1 MVLITHENAEYSLFV
16 KIRTGQKTDLHK
28 NMNKIKTVLFDLD
41 GTLADTAPDLAN
53 ALNHVLI
60 QHQCSPLPYEKIRP
74 VVSHGGAALIKLG
87 FGENHPE
94 FDLLYTELL
103 DYYKN
108 NIANETSL
116 FPGMQDLL
124 NHIETNALNWGVV
137 TNKPAWLTCPLLDE
151 LKLTTKA
158 ATIVS
163 GDTLSERKPH
173 PAPLLHAC
181 EQAGSHASE
190 CVYVGDA
197 ERDIEAGNRAGMH
210 TVVALFGYI
219 AESDT
224 PDQWGAGMLINSPR
238 DLISWIQSLDSD
250 SGVID

>member
-1 MVLITHENAEYSLFV
+1 MPN
-16 KIRTGQKTDLHK
+16 
-28 NMNKIKTVLFDLD
+28 IKTILFDLD

-53 ALNHVLI
+53 ALNYVLM
-60 QHQCSPLPYEKIRP
+60 QHQQNPLPFEKIRP

-94 FDLLYTELL
+94 FDLLYKELL
-103 DYYKN
+103 EHYKN
-108 NIANETSL
+108 NIANETTL

-124 NHIETNALNWGVV
+124 THIEANALNWGVV
-137 TNKPAWLTCPLLDE
+137 TNKPAWLTLPLLDE
-151 LKLTTKA
+151 LKLTAKA
-158 ATIVS
+158 TTIVS
-163 GDTLSERKPH
+163 GDTLNERKPH

-190 CVYVGDA
+190 CIYVGDA

-219 AESDT
+219 AETDA
-224 PDQWGAGMLINSPR
+224 PDQWGAGKLIKSPQ
-238 DLISWIQSLDSD
+238 DLIPWIQSLTQ
-250 SGVID
+250 ID